1 MTANDSPRLR
11 GVMET
16 NGSQT
21 AATNGA
27 RKARGLVPAVCDV
40 SVTNACNATCDFC
53 LYAYD
58 KQIIKDKRWIDPAEF
73 ARALPILH
81 RRGIRYLTFQGGE
94 PLLHPKIHNLVA
106 DTCAAGI
113 TPALITNGWF
123 LPQKIE
129 SLAAAGLATLL
140 VSIDSHSLDEHERNR
155 GLRGLGERI
164 RKGLAEAR
172 RRGIATLACVT
183 VNRLVCYEALPELL
197 TDLGFDAAT
206 FSYPRKEP
214 FGSSSLVYGGDS
226 ALVDF
231 TQTELIEALESIKSL
246 KKRFPVLNPTASIE
260 DIQRHVRGEP
270 ETFACVGGHKY
281 FYVDWNLQIWRCEAW
296 SQPLGSVFDLDR
308 IPDQRDRCTACMM
321 SCYRD
326 TSVLM
331 HAGVAVEDALRTVAA
346 GRLRQA
352 VTGLFRPS
360 VGRSLRAVL
369 EEASVIRRL
378 ARGALGLAPSPTRV
392 RGKQVAQSEKPGPG
406 VDS

>member
-1 MTANDSPRLR
+1 MANPRKVASR
-11 GVMET
+11 V
-16 NGSQT
+16 
-21 AATNGA
+21 
-27 RKARGLVPAVCDV
+27 VPAVCDV
-40 SVTNACNATCDFC
+40 SVTNVCNATCDFC
-53 LYAYD
+53 GYARD
-58 KQIIKDKRWIDPAEF
+58 KGLVHDRRWIDRRRLGEAV
-73 ARALPILH
+73 PILR
-81 RRGIRYLTFQGGE
+81 RRGVCYLNFQGGE
-94 PLLHPKIHNLVA
+94 PLLHPEIDGLVGDA
-106 DTCAAGI
+106 RVAGM

-129 SLAAAGLATLL
+129 PLAAAGLATLL
-140 VSIDSHSLDEHERNR
+140 VSIDSHLLEEHERNR
-155 GLRGLGERI
+155 GLRGVGERI

-172 RRGIATLACVT
+172 RRRIATLASIT
-183 VNRLVCYEALPELL
+183 VNRLVRYEALPELL

-296 SQPLGSVFDLDR
+296 NEPLGSVFDLDR

>member
-1 MTANDSPRLR
+1 MANPRKVASR
-11 GVMET
+11 V
-16 NGSQT
+16 
-21 AATNGA
+21 
-27 RKARGLVPAVCDV
+27 VPAVCDV
-40 SVTNACNATCDFC
+40 SVTNVCNATCDFC
-53 LYAYD
+53 GYARD
-58 KQIIKDKRWIDPAEF
+58 KGLVHDRRWIDRRRLAD
-73 ARALPILH
+73 ALPILRH
-81 RRGIRYLTFQGGE
+81 RGIRYVNFQGGE
-94 PLLHPKIHNLVA
+94 PLLHPEIAGLVGDA
-106 DTCAAGI
+106 GVAGI
-113 TPALITNGWF
+113 KPALITNGWF

-231 TQTELIEALESIKSL
+231 TQTELVEALESIKSL

-331 HAGVAVEDALRTVAA
+331 HAGVAFEDALAAAANGQFSQAAALVFRRSVA
-346 GRLRQA
+346 
-352 VTGLFRPS
+352 
-360 VGRSLRAVL
+360 RSLRSVV
-369 EEASVIRRL
+369 EEAGVVRRL
-378 ARGALGLAPSPTRV
+378 AGHGTRSARGTAPVTIQRST
-392 RGKQVAQSEKPGPG
+392 QDEAAN
-406 VDS
+406 